1 MPVRCREDPPRC
13 RVLDFLKGGDVCAD
27 RHDLSC
33 ERAVAGARARQAALP
48 AGIGPAVLAIV
59 VDCLFLP
66 CLSLAVAIPVDCG
79 LRAGSPG
86 GNGAR
91 VRSPGRARC
100 GVSRRRRLLAPVG
113 GSLRDLPRRL
123 LAGPHAPARGRT
135 ADTEGTCQQDR
146 RITAGL
152 YHQRCPAQR
161 YRRAATELKTFMLRS
176 PPASLVP
183 DPDLSWD
190 RKREPPTEVVTVPFV
205 RHCSAFLARLEW
217 EIYPSEDVRLI
228 LETGGNVH
236 ERRSPPRHHEP
247 GCPYSRESLPLTNPG
262 KNFLKIF

>member
-13 RVLDFLKGGDVCAD
+13 RVLDFMKGGDVCAD
-27 RHDLSC
+27 HHDLSC

-66 CLSLAVAIPVDCG
+66 CLSLAVAIPVDCC
-79 LRAGSPG
+79 LRAVSPG

-100 GVSRRRRLLAPVG
+100 GVCRRRRLLTPVG
-113 GSLRDLPRRL
+113 GTFAIFLAAYWPVLTRPRVDE
-123 LAGPHAPARGRT
+123 P
-135 ADTEGTCQQDR
+135 ADTEGTCHRTGPQNNGR
-146 RITAGL
+146 PHRK
-152 YHQRCPAQR
+152 RCPAQR
-161 YRRAATELKTFMLRS
+161 YGEPPQKVKTFMLRS

-190 RKREPPTEVVTVPFV
+190 RKRC
-205 RHCSAFLARLEW
+205 H
-217 EIYPSEDVRLI
+217 
-228 LETGGNVH
+228 
-236 ERRSPPRHHEP
+236 
-247 GCPYSRESLPLTNPG
+247 PL
-262 KNFLKIF
+262 KL